1 MLGLFRVLY
10 DTRNWMGIIATLN
23 DPIKY
28 KTIPMLNR
36 VQLIYDSLSFSHVGD
51 IDYEITFK
59 LLKYLKHE
67 KEYAPWWAA
76 LHGLSPINNLLKR
89 TPKYVVF
96 QVSIKTFFILLLIIN
111 IYLLIH
117 E

>member
-10 DTRNWMGIIATLN
+10 DTRNWMGIISTLN
-23 DPIKY
+23 NPTKY
-28 KTIPMLNR
+28 KTLPVLNR

-51 IDYEITFK
+51 MDYVITFQ

-76 LHGLSPINNLLKR
+76 LRGLSPINNLLKR

-96 QVSIKTFFILLLIIN
+96 QVSRKSFYILLLIIN
-111 IYLLIH
+111 VWDF
-117 E
+117 